1 MHRREPG
8 LDLLRCLARGP
19 DFASFWH
26 SAPTAVMAGIWH
38 TPSQYLKLFLC
49 VTPPIFILSILGG
62 SLLQWLVGKFISFQ
76 KEAVP

>member
-1 MHRREPG
+1 MSGPG
-8 LDLLRCLARGP
+8 PRLCKLLAFCANGGYGGYLA
-19 DFASFWH
+19 
-26 SAPTAVMAGIWH
+26 H
-38 TPSQYLKLFLC
+38 TFTVPKLFLC